1 MWFGQVSH
9 LYKCFKFGMF
19 EFINKAFIG
28 KNYNG
33 ISFPPIFGAPLTP
46 KLLDGS
52 YKFMVQKLQ
61 AYTQS
66 ASKVWCQ
73 STPTARWRKTEKLI
87 FFFVTLGLELE
98 QWTQVQSF

>member
-52 YKFMVQKLQ
+52 
-61 AYTQS
+61 
-66 ASKVWCQ
+66 
-73 STPTARWRKTEKLI
+73 
-87 FFFVTLGLELE
+87 
-98 QWTQVQSF
+98 